1 MLFSSSDNVP
11 VSVAVYAFPGKVLSY
26 CYISI
31 LTSFNF
37 EEKKENRIVVLF

>member
-26 CYISI
+26 CCMS
-31 LTSFNF
+31 
-37 EEKKENRIVVLF
+37 LF